1 MMNRSTNRST
11 LIFNNGPF
19 SESQYKTLKYR
30 PEFPK
35 RFGSYE
41 DALSH
46 CRSFFHWYNEGHYH
60 SGIGLL
66 TPSSLHHGY
75 GESIH
80 ESRKQVLDLAW
91 QRHPERF
98 VHGCPKLAKLPAA
111 VWINRPK
118 SNLPTPQANDAK
130 EEAPQAH
137 CPGASLVTSLTHPRS
152 GYPSR
157 IAFPQSQLP
166 FHQTGTRYNK
176 KNH

>member
-1 MMNRSTNRST
+1 MSLLDASGRIVRNDKTGSIPEELLPILDRLGVTKSHSRPHVSNDNR
-11 LIFNNGPF
+11 F

-46 CRSFFHWYNEGHYH
+46 CRMFFHWYNEEHYH

-66 TPSSLHHGY
+66 TPSSLHHGQ
-75 GESIH
+75 GESVH

-98 VHGCPKLAKLPAA
+98 VHG
-111 VWINRPK
+111 
-118 SNLPTPQANDAK
+118 
-130 EEAPQAH
+130 
-137 CPGASLVTSLTHPRS
+137 
-152 GYPSR
+152 
-157 IAFPQSQLP
+157 
-166 FHQTGTRYNK
+166 
-176 KNH
+176 